1 MKKDISKKTDICY
14 TVIMKKIL
22 LVSSNKKIIDTVR
35 EGCAAFSDDFGTDIR
50 TDADDIISYINYE
63 LPEIKILDYTS
74 PNIDCGKILSEVNSD
89 PWLHYGGIIAVCKD
103 RKQMQELE
111 ELKDSN
117 ILSIQTINDFSFH
130 FIHLLR
136 ILWQNQKF
144 LLNRGM
150 QEDFGGEENG
160 TFICGNDPLDIRF
173 YTSFLINYLYSTNR
187 INSDDRSALRM
198 TLTELL
204 TNALEHGN
212 LHISYE
218 EKTKWMETHG
228 DIFSLITERAADPQ
242 YANKQITITYA
253 IGKQKST
260 VSIQDEGDGFDWRK
274 YIGKKNTDDEALH
287 GRGISLA
294 AELVSKIAYNE
305 KGNQVVFEINNRIDE
320 SNTVPQVMSN
330 FETVTYTDKQIVCR
344 QNEPTTDLFFI
355 VSGRYAVYSG
365 RKLVTVMS
373 PNDVF
378 IGEMSFLLNDKRS
391 ATILAVGNCK
401 LIKIPKG
408 DFLQMIRKNPH
419 YGLFLSR
426 MLAQRLEKQTHRTIE
441 LNAQIAK
448 RQEGEK

>member
-14 TVIMKKIL
+14 TVSMKKIL
-22 LVSSNKKIIDTVR
+22 LVSSNKKIIDTVQ

-74 PNIDCGKILSEVNSD
+74 PNIDCGKILCEVNSD

-117 ILSIQTINDFSFH
+117 ILSIQTMNDFSVH

-160 TFICGNDPLDIRF
+160 TFVCGNDPLDIRF

-274 YIGKKNTDDEALH
+274 YIGKKNVADGELH

-330 FETVTYTDKQIVCR
+330 FETVTYVD
-344 QNEPTTDLFFI
+344 
-355 VSGRYAVYSG
+355 
-365 RKLVTVMS
+365 
-373 PNDVF
+373 
-378 IGEMSFLLNDKRS
+378 
-391 ATILAVGNCK
+391 
-401 LIKIPKG
+401 
-408 DFLQMIRKNPH
+408 
-419 YGLFLSR
+419 
-426 MLAQRLEKQTHRTIE
+426 
-441 LNAQIAK
+441 
-448 RQEGEK
+448 

>member
-1 MKKDISKKTDICY
+1 
-14 TVIMKKIL
+14 MKKIL
-22 LVSSNKKIIDTVR
+22 VVSSNEKIIDTVR
-35 EGCAAFSDDFGTDIR
+35 EGCAAFSDDFGIDIKTDI
-50 TDADDIISYINYE
+50 DDIISYINYE

-74 PNIDCGKILSEVNSD
+74 ANIDCAAILSEVNDD

-103 RKQMQELE
+103 RKQMRELE

-160 TFICGNDPLDIRF
+160 TFVCGNDPLDIRF

-187 INSDDRSALRM
+187 INSDDRSDLQM

-212 LHISYE
+212 LHISYD
-218 EKTKWMETHG
+218 EKTKWMEEHG
-228 DIFSLITERAADPQ
+228 DVFSLITERAADPR

-260 VSIQDEGDGFDWRK
+260 VSIQDEDDG
-274 YIGKKNTDDEALH
+274 GLH

-305 KGNQVVFEINNRIDE
+305 KGNQVVFEIANRIDE
-320 SNTVPQVMSN
+320 SNTVPLVMSN
-330 FETVTYTDKQIVCR
+330 FETVTYTDKQVVCR
-344 QNEPTTDLFFI
+344 QNEATTDLFFI

-378 IGEMSFLLNDKRS
+378 IGDMSFLLNDKRS

-441 LNAQIAK
+441 LNEQIAK
-448 RQEGEK
+448 LQEAEK

>member
-1 MKKDISKKTDICY
+1 
-14 TVIMKKIL
+14 
-22 LVSSNKKIIDTVR
+22 
-35 EGCAAFSDDFGTDIR
+35 
-50 TDADDIISYINYE
+50 
-63 LPEIKILDYTS
+63 
-74 PNIDCGKILSEVNSD
+74 
-89 PWLHYGGIIAVCKD
+89 
-103 RKQMQELE
+103 
-111 ELKDSN
+111 
-117 ILSIQTINDFSFH
+117 
-130 FIHLLR
+130 
-136 ILWQNQKF
+136 
-144 LLNRGM
+144 
-150 QEDFGGEENG
+150 
-160 TFICGNDPLDIRF
+160 
-173 YTSFLINYLYSTNR
+173 
-187 INSDDRSALRM
+187 M

-212 LHISYE
+212 LDISYD
-218 EKTKWMETHG
+218 EKTRWMEEHG
-228 DIFSLITERAADPQ
+228 DIFSLIAERAADPR
-242 YANKQITITYA
+242 YANKQITITYV
-253 IGKQKST
+253 IGKHKST
-260 VSIQDEGDGFDWRK
+260 VSIRDEGDGFDWRK
-274 YIGKKNTDDEALH
+274 YVDKKHIDNEALH

-441 LNAQIAK
+441 LNEKIAK
-448 RQEGEK
+448 LQEGK